1 MNASMNA
8 SMNALMKS
16 PATLLLWIVMTVLLS
31 ACGSDDDDKPQA
43 ERAGIGAI
51 AQAAGATPFVAQLS
65 YTLDDFAQVDSVHYT
80 IAGRPGSHSRPV
92 AVTYDRAWLGRRA
105 AWDASGKRIAFPV
118 FGLYANHRNA
128 LTLTTRFRDGSAH
141 VAQVAVATGPY
152 TGPAT
157 VYATPE
163 VRTARGAA
171 SPGVEYMLINNGF
184 TTPVILDSDGQ
195 LRWAGNAPGNSFSAL
210 FGDDAFYVGDQDAP
224 LLHQVGVDGAVR
236 SSRLDDPRFTNF
248 HHELARGKTGFLAE
262 LDALVG
268 GVELVESI
276 LAEIDI
282 SGRVLKEWDM
292 GQIFRAAMRAGGDN
306 PDDFVRDGIDWFH
319 MNSAIYDAHD
329 NALLISSRENFVV
342 KLDYETGA
350 IRWLLGNTSKHWYVN
365 FPSLRALALRVT
377 EGKAPIGQHSLSVTP
392 NRELLLFDNGLA
404 SLNQPAGAPAG
415 ENRRYSTPSRYAIDE
430 QARTAREVWTWDVDR
445 ELLSDI
451 CSSAYETA
459 PDNYL
464 VAYSSL
470 ADRTQARLVAVDGA
484 GQIAFDYA
492 YPSTAC
498 GAAFIAQPL
507 RLEEL
512 RLR

>member
-1 MNASMNA
+1 
-8 SMNALMKS
+8 MNALMKS
-16 PATLLLWIVMTVLLS
+16 PTTLLLWILMTVLLS
-31 ACGSDDDDKPQA
+31 ACGSDDDKSQA

-51 AQAAGATPFVAQLS
+51 DQAAGATPFVAQLS
-65 YTLDDFAQVDSVHYT
+65 YSLDNFADLDSVHYT
-80 IAGRPGSHSRPV
+80 TAGRPGSHSRPV
-92 AVTYDRAWLGRRA
+92 AVTYDHAWLGRRA

-118 FGLYANHRNA
+118 FGLYASHRNE
-128 LTLTTRFRDGSAH
+128 LTLTTRFRDGSTH

-163 VRTARGAA
+163 VRTARGAT
-171 SPGVEYMLINNGF
+171 SPGVEYMLIKNGV

-195 LRWAGNAPGNSFSAL
+195 MRWAGNAPGNSFSSL

-224 LLHQVGVDGAVR
+224 LLHQVDVDGSVR

-282 SGRVLKEWDM
+282 SGRVLKEWDL

-306 PDDFVRDGIDWFH
+306 PDNFVRDGIDWFH

-350 IRWLLGNTSKHWYVN
+350 IRWLLGDTSKHWYVN
-365 FPSLRALALRVT
+365 YPSLRALALRVT

-392 NRELLLFDNGLA
+392 DRELLLFNNGLA
-404 SLNQPAGAPAG
+404 SANQPVGAPVG
-415 ENRRYSTPSRYAIDE
+415 ENRSYSTPSRYAIDE
-430 QARTAREVWTWDVDR
+430 EARTAREVWTWDADR

-451 CSSAYETA
+451 CSSAYEGA
-459 PDNYL
+459 PDQYL

-470 ADRTQARLVAVDGA
+470 EQRTQARLVAVDGA
-484 GQIAFDYA
+484 GQIAFDYV
-492 YPSTAC
+492 YPSAAC
-498 GAAFIAQPL
+498 TTVFIAQPF
-507 RLEEL
+507 RLEDL